1 MTNKLEIIKETTEE
15 YIGMQYNSL
24 LDEVITEEEYN
35 QAVEFSTVY
44 DYVIS
49 EAPKECKFLGMNVI
63 TNVINNTIEELA

>member
-1 MTNKLEIIKETTEE
+1 MTNRLETIQEVTEE
-15 YIGMQYNSL
+15 FLGMAYNSL

-35 QAVEFSTVY
+35 EEVSFENVY

-49 EAPKECKFLGMNVI
+49 EAPSECKFLGMNVI

>member
-35 QAVEFSTVY
+35 EEVSFENVY

-49 EAPKECKFLGMNVI
+49 EAPSECKFLGMNVI